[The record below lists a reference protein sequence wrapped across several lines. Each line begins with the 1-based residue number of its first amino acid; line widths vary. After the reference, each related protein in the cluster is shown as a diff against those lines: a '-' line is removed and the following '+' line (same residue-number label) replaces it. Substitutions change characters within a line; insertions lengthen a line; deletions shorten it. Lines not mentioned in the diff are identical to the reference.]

1 MDGTY
6 EGSKIV
12 CIIKIAGLYVLYY
25 HAEINSSSNERAKQK
40 SFVSFRLDRS
50 VLLVDTQWPLDG
62 PNLTFSRPTS

>member
-12 CIIKIAGLYVLYY
+12 CIIKIAGLYVLYC

-40 SFVSFRLDRS
+40 KFCFIPFGQEC
-50 VLLVDTQWPLDG
+50 T
-62 PNLTFSRPTS
+62 TSRYTVAVGWA